1 MPHLRTAATLL
12 LCASMASLSTGA
24 WARDTASDTTAAV
37 LETLNQEYRALYREG
52 TQQVLD
58 SLPLVLVVQN
68 HTITAVRGEQ
78 RKLYPV
84 PLQRYNE
91 ARAVVH
97 AALGFQGLMAGQIRR
112 QESGQDAE
120 WARVDAFVTR
130 LGMTRQA
137 AAKSTLTRT
146 EKQYAAQLID
156 ILEQGTREART
167 VGRVSHQTTVNT
179 LRQAQPVLLA
189 LSESVGKAHA
199 QSLLAVLESIKSS
212 ATEDEWAKAIAV
224 VTGPVTARR
233 NNLETAAT
241 ASSLGVDKLGSR
253 IFYSENI
260 FDVDGALAYLR
271 TLVGDQA
278 LSEDAFGRPERMWE
292 DLFAPVSRELINT
305 DFYTEL
311 K

>member
-12 LCASMASLSTGA
+12 LCASMASLSTGGA

-120 WARVDAFVTR
+120 WVRVDAFVT
-130 LGMTRQA
+130 
-137 AAKSTLTRT
+137 
-146 EKQYAAQLID
+146 D
-156 ILEQGTREART
+156 
-167 VGRVSHQTTVNT
+167 
-179 LRQAQPVLLA
+179 
-189 LSESVGKAHA
+189 
-199 QSLLAVLESIKSS
+199 
-212 ATEDEWAKAIAV
+212 
-224 VTGPVTARR
+224 
-233 NNLETAAT
+233 NLETAAT
-241 ASSLGVDKLGSR
+241 ASSLGVDKLGRR

-278 LSEDAFGRPERMWE
+278 LSEDAFGRPQRMWE